1 MVMLFAISLVNKPF
15 FISTIL
21 ARERER
27 QNGQLIP
34 AIFKFQ
40 SPKCIFLDR
49 NDTETKQKPLKGGKI
64 RVT

>member
-34 AIFKFQ
+34 AQ
-40 SPKCIFLDR
+40 SAFFEI
-49 NDTETKQKPLKGGKI
+49 EMKQKRNRNLLAHD
-64 RVT
+64 